1 MILADICQSLR
12 YVDKL
17 SYENQAVRRSQ
28 KKFMQGDKIRAK
40 KKAKKAMQLQNKSVD
55 KQWAK

>member
-28 KKFMQGDKIRAK
+28 KKFMQDDKIRAK